1 MSNLNE
7 ISFAGWN
14 TNEENKQMGISQLWP
29 KPINQPFHR
38 KLIEM
43 RDAENTI
50 LLDTRVKL

>member
-14 TNEENKQMGISQLWP
+14 TNEENLQMGISQLWP

-38 KLIEM
+38 KLREM
-43 RDAENTI
+43 CDAENTI
-50 LLDTRVKL
+50 LLDTRIKL